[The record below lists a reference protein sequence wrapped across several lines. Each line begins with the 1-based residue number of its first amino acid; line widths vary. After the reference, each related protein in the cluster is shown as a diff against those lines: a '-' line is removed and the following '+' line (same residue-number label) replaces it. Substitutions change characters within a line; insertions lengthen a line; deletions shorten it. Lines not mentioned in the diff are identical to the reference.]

1 MIEDP
6 SAQRVVDL
14 NHAILKSRG
23 GIVSAQS
30 VILDFGCG
38 SGRHTYEY
46 LDAGF
51 PNAFGYDVK
60 NYVKLRSAADIAHFR
75 FDPMPADRSDYPP
88 MSEIPW
94 PDDVFDFAFATSVFE
109 HVREQKLAFS
119 EIHRVLK
126 PGGWFLNVFPS
137 KWRPIEAHTDVP
149 FGGVFNSPGYLRLCA
164 TLGIRGNL
172 YEENFTVDQ
181 LVDANRYFFTHGVNY
196 LSGRQIADVL
206 QQTFGEFE
214 YVEDAFVDHS
224 PGRSRH
230 LAIPLKLL
238 PVLRHL
244 FRFAH
249 TRVVLARKRSFHEPV

>member
-6 SAQRVVDL
+6 SAQRVVEL
-14 NHAILKSRG
+14 NNAILKSRG

-30 VILDFGCG
+30 MILDFGCG

-46 LDAGF
+46 LEAGF

-60 NYVKLRSAADIAHFR
+60 NYVNLRSAADIAHFR
-75 FDPMPADRSDYPP
+75 FDPISADGIDYPP
-88 MSEIPW
+88 MSKIPW
-94 PDDVFDFAFATSVFE
+94 PDNVFDFVFATSVFE

-126 PGGWFLNVFPS
+126 LGGWFLNVFPS
-137 KWRPIEAHTDVP
+137 RWRPIEAHTDIP
-149 FGGVFNSPGYLRLCA
+149 FGGVFNSPGYLKLCA
-164 TLGIRGNL
+164 ALGIRGNL
-172 YEENFTVDQ
+172 YEENFTTDQ
-181 LVDANRYFFTHGVNY
+181 LVEANRYFLIHGVNY

-238 PVLRHL
+238 PMLRQL

-249 TRVVLARKRSFHEPV
+249 TRVVLARKRSSYA

>member
-6 SAQRVVDL
+6 SAQRVVEL
-14 NHAILKSRG
+14 NNAILKSRG

-30 VILDFGCG
+30 MILDFGCG

-46 LDAGF
+46 LEAGVS
-51 PNAFGYDVK
+51 NALGYEVQ
-60 NYVKLRSAADIAHFR
+60 NCVQLRHAADIAQFR
-75 FDPMPADRSDYPP
+75 FAPIPP
-88 MSEIPW
+88 HGIYHPPLSKIPW
-94 PDDVFDFAFATSVFE
+94 PDNGFDFVFATSVFE

-119 EIHRVLK
+119 EIHRILK
-126 PGGWFLNVFPS
+126 LGGWFLNVFPS
-137 KWRPIEAHTDVP
+137 RWRPIEAHTDIP
-149 FGGVFNSPGYLRLCA
+149 FGGVFNSPGYLKLCA
-164 TLGIRGNL
+164 ALGIRGNL

-181 LVDANRYFFTHGVNY
+181 LVEANRYFLIHGVNY
-196 LSGRQIADVL
+196 LSGRQLAHAL
-206 QQTFGEFE
+206 HQPFGKSE

-238 PVLRHL
+238 PVLRQL

-249 TRVVLARKRSFHEPV
+249 TRVVLARKRSSYA